1 MNSNVN
7 FENLVV
13 EKVDSISIENKQID
27 SINLIATTM
36 KIVIHMLCTDSID
49 GSLHRVNMT
58 INEPKSYQFEILD

>member
-1 MNSNVN
+1 MNGNVN

-27 SINLIATTM
+27 SIDLIATTM

-49 GSLHRVNMT
+49 DSLHRVNMT